1 MQSQRQV
8 QLPPILL
15 EDSAISHHSWLQKPF
30 ANTTL
35 SAKKSHFNYCLSR
48 ARMVTECA
56 FGQLK
61 GRYRLLYRKSEVS
74 QHSLK
79 MRVLALLCYTICAL
93 KKRSHQP
100 QLGSRFLPK
109 LQQKKIVQRQKKLKT
124 KQIHPKEEH
133 P

>member
-74 QHSLK
+74 QHSQNEGVGLI
-79 MRVLALLCYTICAL
+79 VLHNMCNSVLLLYILNAL
-93 KKRSHQP
+93 S
-100 QLGSRFLPK
+100 FLE
-109 LQQKKIVQRQKKLKT
+109 LLSCF
-124 KQIHPKEEH
+124 
-133 P
+133 